1 MPTYQYR
8 PSDPN
13 SIELVEYDDGA
24 VPLSVTSTVDRE
36 LFRGTMKLS
45 EGDLVPGIV
54 FKPLVIAEFIQPDDP
69 SYASWPELAE
79 RIRPSGEL
87 DRSTAEKVEEL
98 LASSKLDREQAS
110 ALAEL
115 AVETEWGEFISPT
128 TLGYDATEGNIEELS
143 QLAQ

>member
-13 SIELVEYDDGA
+13 SIELVEYDDGV

-36 LFRGTMKLS
+36 LFRGIMELS

-54 FKPLVIAEFIQPDDP
+54 LKPLIVAEFVQSDDP
-69 SYASWPELAE
+69 SYASWSELAD
-79 RIRPSGEL
+79 RIRPSGEF

-115 AVETEWGEFISPT
+115 AVETEWGEFITPT
-128 TLGYDATEGNIEELS
+128 TLGYDETEWDIEELA